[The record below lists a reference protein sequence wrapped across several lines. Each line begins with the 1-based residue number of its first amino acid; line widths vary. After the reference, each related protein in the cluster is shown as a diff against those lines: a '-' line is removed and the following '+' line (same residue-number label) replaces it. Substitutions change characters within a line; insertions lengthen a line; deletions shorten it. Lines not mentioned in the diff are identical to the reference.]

1 MLIFDS
7 FPTKQHAESFAKS
20 VKDEFKL
27 EATVYDSQE
36 ESNKVD
42 IFPFELCPP
51 IVLVERTLLATD
63 ENGKNIERKVEATVS
78 RFKGAFAG
86 T

>member
-1 MLIFDS
+1 MMIFDR
-7 FPTKQHAESFAKS
+7 FPTKEDAKAFAEKVTATYGR
-20 VKDEFKL
+20 

-42 IFPFELCPP
+42 IFPFQLDPP
-51 IVLVERTLLATD
+51 IVLVERD
-63 ENGKNIERKVEATVS
+63 YENFTFESEIEMLVKDY
-78 RFKGAFAG
+78 KGIFAG